1 MIKQIKK
8 ILIGISLFYLVTCQM
23 ALVQEAL
30 SQQANVP
37 PVMKELQGEVT
48 WIRKDRI
55 AVVYKKDTE
64 AGSEEEILL
73 PIDEKVSLEYI
84 RSVSNI
90 SIGDTVYLQIEESVE
105 QGPDGPR
112 LTKKVKKISLV
123 RKGNQKPIPATTV
136 ESPSEAAIEEG
147 RILQSE

>member
-1 MIKQIKK
+1 MRQTKK
-8 ILIGISLFYLVTCQM
+8 ILMVISFLCLVTCQM
-23 ALVQEAL
+23 VFAQEA
-30 SQQANVP
+30 QQQKAKVP
-37 PVMKELQGEVT
+37 SVMKELQGEVT

-55 AVVYKKDTE
+55 AIVYNRDTA
-64 AGSEEEILL
+64 AGSEDEILL
-73 PIDEKVSLEYI
+73 PIDEKVGLEYI

-90 SIGDTVYLQIEESVE
+90 SVGDTVYLQIEESVE

-136 ESPSEAAIEEG
+136 ESPTEAAIEEG